1 MSRCGCRL
9 CGSHIPKHHKRLV
22 SSIIILPCIGIYIIL
37 YSCMNLETAIFQ
49 YLCVLWYVFNSHLPQ
64 LKKKEEDEQKS
75 APNSASSSVRKFKM
89 VAAEHAKENAIL
101 KEVQIVTYIVPKCTN
116 FKKTYKLLR
125 SVPMAIKTLYRSL
138 SSPISFQLTVSL
150 RTDLAESRRSNAE
163 LTKKVEGLNSF
174 IKRVGGSTDYML
186 KGSTSFFR
194 YEEEFL
200 EPNVR

>member
-101 KEVQIVTYIVPKCTN
+101 KEVQIVILFLNVPTLRKLTN
-116 FKKTYKLLR
+116 FYAVCRWLLKLC
-125 SVPMAIKTLYRSL
+125 IDLYHHLFPFS
-138 SSPISFQLTVSL
+138 
-150 RTDLAESRRSNAE
+150 
-163 LTKKVEGLNSF
+163 
-174 IKRVGGSTDYML
+174 
-186 KGSTSFFR
+186 
-194 YEEEFL
+194 
-200 EPNVR
+200 